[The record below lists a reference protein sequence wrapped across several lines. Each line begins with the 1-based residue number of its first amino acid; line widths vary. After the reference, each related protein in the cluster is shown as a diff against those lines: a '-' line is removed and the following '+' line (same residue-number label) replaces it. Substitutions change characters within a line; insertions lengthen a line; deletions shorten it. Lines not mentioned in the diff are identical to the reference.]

1 MPDNTV
7 PEQLKPHLFKPGQ
20 SGNPA
25 GRPKGSRAKLAE
37 SFCAAL
43 LKDFEESGEAAIQ
56 LMRAEK
62 PGEYIRAV
70 ASVIPKEFEGTVS
83 GDLSDEM
90 KRWLGIG

>member
-1 MPDNTV
+1 MSDNTV
-7 PEQLKPHLFKPGQ
+7 PKQSKPHLFQPGQ

-25 GRPKGSRAKLAE
+25 GRPKGSRSKLAE

-43 LKDFEESGEAAIQ
+43 LKDFEENGGKAIE

>member
-1 MPDNTV
+1 MQ
-7 PEQLKPHLFKPGQ
+7 PETTGRKQDGTFAPGV
-20 SGNPA
+20 SGNPN
-25 GRPKGSRAKLAE
+25 GRPKGSRHRLAE

-43 LKDFEESGEAAIQ
+43 LKDFEENGEEAIE

-70 ASVIPKEFEGTVS
+70 ASVIPKEFEGTVN